1 MYRNR
6 KEEAFMAPGIQFT
19 GDYKLSALP
28 ALIPGGWYIGFACKQ
43 CRQHFAI
50 LGEPTATGAL
60 ELSGPATFSVTCPNC
75 NASGEYSAS
84 ELVQFQAAQGGP
96 SSTA

>member
-1 MYRNR
+1 M
-6 KEEAFMAPGIQFT
+6 PQGLHFT
-19 GDYKLSALP
+19 GVYAVSTLP
-28 ALIPGGWYIGFACKQ
+28 ALIPGNWYIGFACKK

-50 LGEPTATGAL
+50 LNEPTDTGAL
-60 ELSGPATFSVTCPNC
+60 EISGSAIFGATCPNC
-75 NASGEYSAS
+75 EASGDYPAA

>member
-1 MYRNR
+1 M
-6 KEEAFMAPGIQFT
+6 PQGIQFT
-19 GDYKLSALP
+19 GDYKVSASP
-28 ALIPGGWYIGFACKQ
+28 ALVPGSWYIGFACKR

-50 LGEPTATGAL
+50 LSDPTGTGAL
-60 ELSGPATFSVTCPNC
+60 EISGSATFSVTCPNC
-75 NASGEYSAS
+75 DTGSEYSAN

>member
-1 MYRNR
+1 MPQAIRLTG
-6 KEEAFMAPGIQFT
+6 AFNVT
-19 GDYKLSALP
+19 ALP
-28 ALIPGGWYIGFACKQ
+28 ALVPGSWYIGFACKQ

-50 LGEPTATGAL
+50 LNEPTGTGTL
-60 ELSGPATFSVTCPNC
+60 EISGPASFTATCPNC
-75 NASGEYSAS
+75 GACGDYSAT

>member
-1 MYRNR
+1 
-6 KEEAFMAPGIQFT
+6 MAQGIRFAGT
-19 GDYKLSALP
+19 FDVSALQ

-50 LGEPTATGAL
+50 LNEPTDTGAL
-60 ELSGPATFSVTCPNC
+60 EISGPASFTVTCPNC
-75 NASGEYSAS
+75 DASGDYSAS

>member
-1 MYRNR
+1 MSQAIRFDGALNV
-6 KEEAFMAPGIQFT
+6 F
-19 GDYKLSALP
+19 ALP
-28 ALIPGGWYIGFACKQ
+28 ALIPGNWYIGFACKQ

-50 LGEPTATGAL
+50 LSEPTGTGTL
-60 ELSGPATFSVTCPNC
+60 ETSGPASFSATCPSC
-75 NASGEYSAS
+75 DASGEFSAT